1 MLNKLL
7 KSAYLK
13 GLDKGFEI
21 GYQAAQKNGAIV
33 PGVDIQKEVEK
44 SLNKRDSDMRQSPT
58 IEI

>member
-21 GYQAAQKNGAIV
+21 GYQAARKNGAIV

-44 SLNKRDSDMRQSPT
+44 IIKQKGF
-58 IEI
+58 